1 MIILYCSSCSQELDR
16 SSKYCPN
23 CGKSRK
29 KSKILPFLLV
39 LSLFTTTGFAYS
51 LYYYF
56 EKTSVSPTTKIE
68 TVKEPKKEIVKQL
81 KEPAPV
87 KTEVVKKKT
96 PATPLNLPKL
106 IAEAQNS
113 VFTIFTETSQGSGF
127 LISDKGDILTNAHV
141 VEGNVDGIVKDKQ
154 GNQLFGQVIGY
165 SNEVDIAIVRVPEL
179 AGKKPLALETST
191 PAMVG
196 QEVIAL
202 GTPQG
207 LENTATMGYVTGTD
221 RSFFIGERSYDH
233 IYQMSAQIA
242 PGSSGGPLLSKDT
255 GKAIAVNSAK
265 MVNEDSVGFSIPI
278 KDIYS
283 LVNDWMNAPMSIDA
297 IQDLFYNEN
306 GDYYYEDLW
315 ENENEWYFDGGDF
328 SEDEEYNSSE
338 EYGGDLTYEEE
349 NEIDE
354 NTDSNYDEEYT
365 EEEQDDTNEYSDE
378 ENNDYSDEYSDGID
392 EEVDD
397 NEYDNSIEE
406 DDSDLVEEEDSDVE
420 SVDEEDSDLEGLD
433 EENQTSDDY

>member
-1 MIILYCSSCSQELDR
+1 M
-16 SSKYCPN
+16 
-23 CGKSRK
+23 
-29 KSKILPFLLV
+29 LPFLLV

-56 EKTSVSPTTKIE
+56 DKISVSPTTKIE
-68 TVKEPKKEIVKQL
+68 TVKEPKKEVVKQT
-81 KEPAPV
+81 KEAAPV
-87 KTEVVKKKT
+87 KTEVVKKT
-96 PATPLNLPKL
+96 PSVTPLNLPKL

-127 LISDKGDILTNAHV
+127 LISDKGDVLTNAHV

-165 SNEVDIAIVRVPEL
+165 SNEVDIAIIRVPEL

-207 LENTATMGYVTGTD
+207 LENTATLGYVTGTD
-221 RSFFIGERSYDH
+221 RNFFIGERSYDH

-242 PGSSGGPLLSKDT
+242 PGSSGGPLLSKET

-265 MVNEDSVGFSIPI
+265 MVNEDSVGFSIPV

-283 LVNDWMNAPMSIDA
+283 LVSDWMNTPMSIDA
-297 IQDLFYNEN
+297 IQELFYNEN

-315 ENENEWYFDGGDF
+315 ENENEWYFDGGDY

-338 EYGGDLTYEEE
+338 EYDGDLTYEEE
-349 NEIDE
+349 QGMDE
-354 NTDSNYDEEYT
+354 NTDSNTEQDYIDEDEDYNEEYSEDEEDNDYN
-365 EEEQDDTNEYSDE
+365 EEYSEDE
-378 ENNDYSDEYSDGID
+378 EDNDYSDEYSDGID
-392 EEVDD
+392 GED
-397 NEYDNSIEE
+397 NENDNENDNSIEE
-406 DDSDLVEEEDSDVE
+406 DDSDLM
-420 SVDEEDSDLEGLD
+420 EEDSDLEDLD
-433 EENQTSDDY
+433 EENETSDDF